1 VFKVFIIDDEPFIQ
15 EGLKYI
21 IDWGEYGFEII
32 GTASNGVE
40 ALEVM
45 RNIKADLIIT
55 DIRMPEMDGL
65 ELIKEIK
72 KENIDA
78 KFIVLSGYDD
88 FKYLKESINLGIE
101 NYLLKP
107 VNKDE
112 LQATLRRTA
121 DRIENYKLVNR
132 YISKDKRIIRDN
144 ILYRWVTGAINSTEL
159 KDRAGLLEL
168 DLLRNWFCV
177 SIIKCFDK
185 TVKCNMLSNS
195 NASNNRNLQSMAYE
209 IIKNDIEDNN
219 CGLVFYGSGEQI
231 VVLFSGT
238 EKANNSDEING
249 ILRSCMINM
258 ESEINCKV
266 LITVGKFEFE
276 YINVYKSYEDALN
289 LNRQYFNIPS
299 SNILDCNKTTMP
311 HSAGITKNPLVCRV
325 LEYIDLN
332 YNKDI
337 SLKILA
343 LRLNTNANYLG
354 GLFKEETGELF
365 SDYLNNFRIN
375 KAKDF
380 LVNTKIKISEISGKV
395 GYTDPAYFFKLFKK
409 SVGVSPKVYRQQLS
423 L

>member
-1 VFKVFIIDDEPFIQ
+1 MFKVLIVDDEPFIQ

-21 IDWGEYGFEII
+21 IDWGEYRFEII
-32 GTASNGVE
+32 GTASNGIE
-40 ALEVM
+40 ALEAM

-72 KENIDA
+72 NKNIDA

-112 LQATLRRTA
+112 LQATLKRTA
-121 DRIENYKLVNR
+121 DRIENYKLASR

-168 DLLRNWFCV
+168 DLLKNWFCV
-177 SIIKCFDK
+177 SIIECIDK
-185 TVKCNMLSNS
+185 TVKCNSPSNS
-195 NASNNRNLQSMAYE
+195 SVPNSRNLQSLAYE
-209 IIKNDIEDNN
+209 IIKNDMEDKNY
-219 CGLVFYGSGEQI
+219 GLVFYGSGEQI
-231 VVLFSGT
+231 IVLFSGA
-238 EKANNSDEING
+238 EKTNDPDDING
-249 ILRSCMINM
+249 ILRSCMTKM
-258 ESEINCKV
+258 ESDINCKV

-276 YINVYKSYEDALN
+276 YINVYKSYESALK
-289 LNRQYFNIPS
+289 LNRQYSNIPS
-299 SNILDCNKTTMP
+299 SSILDYNKTAMP
-311 HSAGITKNPLVCRV
+311 HSAGIIKNPLVNRV

-343 LRLNTNANYLG
+343 LKLNTNANYLG

-409 SVGVSPKVYRQQLS
+409 SIGVSPKVYRQQFYV
-423 L
+423 